1 MIFCISKLKSTI
13 LPSSHQNDSK
23 LSVSEVNFV
32 TSMDIA
38 LDLIGPISFYNEN
51 EAVENIAEQN
61 AQAMLESAKI
71 RKVVDTLISQA
82 LAFTNIC
89 LSEDKKSLTAICQ
102 KVLRECISLEKECSF
117 SDKEVKESEK
127 NRRLKAEVL
136 ETALY
141 QLEHLINECLL
152 RLVFQ
157 VLIDLKKDPVQML
170 RKMKMENVAQDIIDE
185 SIFDFDLI
193 LDRLVQIGIFAIAFS
208 TNYKSKFFYM
218 LFLITKLIFFIEF

>member
-1 MIFCISKLKSTI
+1 MIFCITKLKSTI
-13 LPSSHQNDSK
+13 LPSSQKNDSS
-23 LSVSEVNFV
+23 LSVTDVNFV
-32 TSMDIA
+32 TSMDLA
-38 LDLIGPISFYNEN
+38 LDLIGPLSFYNEN
-51 EAVENIAEQN
+51 EGVENIAEQN

-89 LSEDKKSLTAICQ
+89 IPEDKKSLTAICQ

-117 SDKEVKESEK
+117 SDKDVKESEK
-127 NRRLKAEVL
+127 NRRLKAEIL

-157 VLIDLKKDPVQML
+157 VLTDLKKDPVQLL
-170 RKMKMENVAQDIIDE
+170 RKMKMENTEQEIMDE
-185 SIFDFDLI
+185 LICDFDLI
-193 LDRLVQIGIFAIAFS
+193 LDRLIQIGIFAIAFS
-208 TNYKSKFFYM
+208 TNYKS
-218 LFLITKLIFFIEF
+218 

>member
-1 MIFCISKLKSTI
+1 MIFCITKLKSTI
-13 LPSSHQNDSK
+13 LPSSQKNDST
-23 LSVSEVNFV
+23 LTVTDVNFV
-32 TSMDIA
+32 TSMDLA
-38 LDLIGPISFYNEN
+38 LDLIGPISFYSEN
-51 EAVENIAEQN
+51 EAIENIAEQN
-61 AQAMLESAKI
+61 AQAMLESVKI

-89 LSEDKKSLTAICQ
+89 IPEDKKSLTAICQ

-117 SDKEVKESEK
+117 SEKEVKESEK
-127 NRRLKAEVL
+127 NRRLKAEIL

-157 VLIDLKKDPVQML
+157 VLTDLKKDPVQLL
-170 RKMKMENVAQDIIDE
+170 RKMKMENCEQEIMDE
-185 SIFDFDLI
+185 LICDFDLI

-208 TNYKSKFFYM
+208 TNYKSLFF
-218 LFLITKLIFFIEF
+218 FFFNFWVK

>member
-1 MIFCISKLKSTI
+1 MIFCLAKLKSTV
-13 LPSSHQNDSK
+13 LPSSQKCDST
-23 LSVSEVNFV
+23 LSVSDVNFV
-32 TSMDIA
+32 TSMDLA
-38 LDLIGPISFYNEN
+38 LDLIAPISFYNEN
-51 EAVENIAEQN
+51 EENENVAEQN
-61 AQAMLESAKI
+61 AQAMLESVKI

-89 LSEDKKSLTAICQ
+89 IAEDKKSLTAICQ

-152 RLVFQ
+152 RLVYQ
-157 VLIDLKKDPVQML
+157 VLADLKKDPVQLL
-170 RKMKMENVAQDIIDE
+170 RKMKLENTEQDVMDDAIC
-185 SIFDFDLI
+185 DFDLI

-208 TNYKSKFFYM
+208 TNYKSKFF
-218 LFLITKLIFFIEF
+218 LNTCLQGELAK

>member
-1 MIFCISKLKSTI
+1 MIFCITKLKSTI
-13 LPSSHQNDSK
+13 LPSSQKNDST
-23 LSVSEVNFV
+23 LTVTDVNFV
-32 TSMDIA
+32 TSMDLA
-38 LDLIGPISFYNEN
+38 LDLIGPISFYSEN
-51 EAVENIAEQN
+51 EAIENIAEQN
-61 AQAMLESAKI
+61 AQAMLESVKI

-89 LSEDKKSLTAICQ
+89 IPEDKKSLTAICQ

-117 SDKEVKESEK
+117 SEKEVKESEK
-127 NRRLKAEVL
+127 NRRLKAEIL

-157 VLIDLKKDPVQML
+157 VLTDLKKDPVQLL
-170 RKMKMENVAQDIIDE
+170 RKMKMENCEQEIMDE
-185 SIFDFDLI
+185 LICDFDLI

-208 TNYKSKFFYM
+208 TNYKSLFFF
-218 LFLITKLIFFIEF
+218 FLIFGSNNFFKI

>member
-1 MIFCISKLKSTI
+1 MIFCITKLQSTI
-13 LPSSHQNDSK
+13 LPSNQKNVST
-23 LSVSEVNFV
+23 LSVTDVNFV
-32 TSMDIA
+32 TSMDLA

-71 RKVVDTLISQA
+71 RKVVDTLMSQA

-89 LSEDKKSLTAICQ
+89 IPEDKKSLTAICQ

-117 SDKEVKESEK
+117 SEKEVKESEK
-127 NRRLKAEVL
+127 NRRLKAEIL

-157 VLIDLKKDPVQML
+157 VLSDLKKDPVQLL
-170 RKMKMENVAQDIIDE
+170 RKMKMENTEQIIIDE
-185 SIFDFDLI
+185 LICDFDLV

-208 TNYKSKFFYM
+208 TNYKSKFF
-218 LFLITKLIFFIEF
+218 I